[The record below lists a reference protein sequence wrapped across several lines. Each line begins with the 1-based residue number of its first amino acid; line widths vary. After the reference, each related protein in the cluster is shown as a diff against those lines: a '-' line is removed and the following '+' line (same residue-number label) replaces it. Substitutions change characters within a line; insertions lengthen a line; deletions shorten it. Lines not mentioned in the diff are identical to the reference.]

1 MKGDFTTYGDTRMMY
16 CNQFITTQQ
25 KRCGHVALLF
35 FQLWFNGILRLHG
48 AKTPRSWV
56 LKGMADT
63 AGRLKNHPLLSCW
76 LPSIWFCKC
85 TMGLW
90 VISDSDNPKIV
101 TKSPALSGFLPGVC
115 RGPQSFWEKNMD
127 LVFLGRWWLMI
138 FLYVVIFQNCLA
150 FLPDSSLF
158 SHSPN
163 KRHMTMENRTLCL
176 FLDDVC
182 RKVWRALDKFTSHL
196 KIMVNSSEIFMF
208 CMALWYTPLFDRWV
222 HVGCSFHP
230 ICATQIPNSGGFN
243 PHLSAGLVPV

>member
-1 MKGDFTTYGDTRMMY
+1 MAPLSKSKPCEFGATKKRGGYKYTWYKQFDDLMKGDFTTYGDTRMMY

-115 RGPQSFWEKNMD
+115 RGPQSFWEKNGPGIFGS
-127 LVFLGRWWLMI
+127 LVADDFPVCGDFSELPSFFAG
-138 FLYVVIFQNCLA
+138 FQ
-150 FLPDSSLF
+150 SLF
-158 SHSPN
+158 
-163 KRHMTMENRTLCL
+163 
-176 FLDDVC
+176 
-182 RKVWRALDKFTSHL
+182 
-196 KIMVNSSEIFMF
+196 
-208 CMALWYTPLFDRWV
+208 PL
-222 HVGCSFHP
+222 
-230 ICATQIPNSGGFN
+230 TQ
-243 PHLSAGLVPV
+243 